1 MQRIAQPLLLLGKR
15 RLVVVFKNVKTLSQR
30 ADVLTHTLQVHFAK
44 PCLLGF
50 GPALVVS
57 HFGHNVPRFSI
68 DTLAGLLCRGI
79 SFEGIA
85 HGV

>member
-30 ADVLTHTLQVHFAK
+30 LDVLAHTLQVQFPK
-44 PCLLGF
+44 PRLLGF

-57 HFGHNVPRFSI
+57 HFGHDVPRFSV
-68 DTLAGLLCRGI
+68 DTLAGLLC
-79 SFEGIA
+79 